1 MNVNRQL
8 GIRWQCLKG
17 YMGSF
22 SWKFLGSVFLGTTLI
37 VVLGGLVIASDV
49 FCCWEQY
56 GSIVAAIAS
65 LLNAVLLFITLN
77 HQDRAF
83 KQERFETTFFN
94 LLEQRRKIVDNFR
107 LLYWR
112 WDYVEHKPLIV
123 NSEGMN
129 CFTVAY
135 GEVNFIK
142 RNLFVSKYFG
152 TLDWDEDKVQTSV
165 EFALQKIHDEW
176 NDDINAI
183 RKMDED
189 FYCSLINRTYHI
201 DYDLYKDVIKNKGNE
216 DNELQIAFSLFV
228 KVYTMFLE
236 HYFRHLKQILA
247 FVDKND
253 SDKNISNPQYYID
266 FLLSQMSREEMWI
279 IFYYALTNDCYRK
292 QLECFNIMT
301 YIKGL
306 SKF

>member
-1 MNVNRQL
+1 
-8 GIRWQCLKG
+8 
-17 YMGSF
+17 MGSF

-292 QLECFNIMT
+292 QLERFNIMT

>member
-1 MNVNRQL
+1 
-8 GIRWQCLKG
+8 
-17 YMGSF
+17 MGSF

-183 RKMDED
+183 RKMDEV

-292 QLECFNIMT
+292 QLERFNIMT

>member
-1 MNVNRQL
+1 MFKRLYGQFFMEV
-8 GIRWQCLKG
+8 
-17 YMGSF
+17 
-22 SWKFLGSVFLGTTLI
+22 SWLCFLGTTLI

-292 QLECFNIMT
+292 QLERFNIMT

>member
-1 MNVNRQL
+1 
-8 GIRWQCLKG
+8 
-17 YMGSF
+17 MGSF

-176 NDDINAI
+176 NDEINAI

-292 QLECFNIMT
+292 QLERFNIMT

>member
-1 MNVNRQL
+1 
-8 GIRWQCLKG
+8 
-17 YMGSF
+17 MGSF
-22 SWKFLGSVFLGTTLI
+22 SWKFLGSVFLGTALI

-216 DNELQIAFSLFV
+216 DNEFQIAFSLFV

-279 IFYYALTNDCYRK
+279 SFYYALTNDCYRK
-292 QLECFNIMT
+292 QLERFNIMT

-306 SKF
+306 SKL